1 MSLQYIL
8 DAPEHRVHN
17 SSKLNSYGSSQ
28 NILSIPTRSNTPEHE
43 KFNNYDNYSDKDTA
57 MDSLVP
63 STRTL
68 SSTSSSMTSV
78 DSMDSSSFEIEY
90 FVPLSFF

>member
-1 MSLQYIL
+1 MSLQYI
-8 DAPEHRVHN
+8 PEGPEYRVNN
-17 SSKLNSYGSSQ
+17 SSKHNTIGSSQ
-28 NILSIPTRSNTPEHE
+28 NILQIPTRSNTPEHE
-43 KFNNYDNYSDKDTA
+43 KFNYDNYSDKDSA

-63 STRTL
+63 STRIL

-90 FVPLSFF
+90 FVLLSFF